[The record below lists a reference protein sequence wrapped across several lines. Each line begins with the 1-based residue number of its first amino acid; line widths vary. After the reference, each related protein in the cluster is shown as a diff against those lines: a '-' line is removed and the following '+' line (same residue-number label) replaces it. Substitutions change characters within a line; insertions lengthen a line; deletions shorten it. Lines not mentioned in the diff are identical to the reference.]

1 MNKSDKTGTAT
12 HNDRVTKERDE
23 KKLSLFDCFS
33 LAVGGQIGSGIFL
46 MLGVAIAITGRSA
59 SLAVVIAVIVMTFAN
74 MYSIVMSSMFPL
86 RGGTYSQQAL
96 LLPPIG
102 TGISGLSLV
111 FVGFLLSIY
120 GTGMA
125 EYFSDIFPAMI
136 PYKTPI
142 AVLVMTV
149 AFLVTIKGSKFI
161 ASIQNVMV
169 IILLFSIAL
178 FLGFG
183 LPKVQPG
190 YFSAPGFFSNGPVG
204 LFIASGLMT
213 FLCSGGTG
221 PIAMATDTENPT
233 ETVPKSLLLSAVALM
248 VIYGLMAI
256 VASGVL
262 PVEQVAGQSLSV
274 VAKEIFPTWAYYLF
288 MVVGVFCAFITSLLA
303 GVAMLRYPLLQIA
316 HDGWLPKAFTKT
328 TKTGYPWVIQLVFYI
343 VSIIPI
349 IFDFSIQELVS
360 MLMVPSMF
368 LQVYSN
374 IAVMKLPQK
383 YPKQWS
389 KSIFY
394 MPQARFTILMIL
406 SVFCNLFIV
415 VFSLR
420 SLKDIKSI
428 VKVLATTAI
437 LVVYVVVRIK
447 TNKIDF
453 AKIEARKKAVQEE
466 IDAII

>member
-1 MNKSDKTGTAT
+1 
-12 HNDRVTKERDE
+12 
-23 KKLSLFDCFS
+23 
-33 LAVGGQIGSGIFL
+33 
-46 MLGVAIAITGRSA
+46 
-59 SLAVVIAVIVMTFAN
+59 
-74 MYSIVMSSMFPL
+74 
-86 RGGTYSQQAL
+86 
-96 LLPPIG
+96 
-102 TGISGLSLV
+102 
-111 FVGFLLSIY
+111 
-120 GTGMA
+120 
-125 EYFSDIFPAMI
+125 
-136 PYKTPI
+136 
-142 AVLVMTV
+142 
-149 AFLVTIKGSKFI
+149 
-161 ASIQNVMV
+161 
-169 IILLFSIAL
+169 
-178 FLGFG
+178 
-183 LPKVQPG
+183 
-190 YFSAPGFFSNGPVG
+190 
-204 LFIASGLMT
+204 
-213 FLCSGGTG
+213 
-221 PIAMATDTENPT
+221 
-233 ETVPKSLLLSAVALM
+233 M